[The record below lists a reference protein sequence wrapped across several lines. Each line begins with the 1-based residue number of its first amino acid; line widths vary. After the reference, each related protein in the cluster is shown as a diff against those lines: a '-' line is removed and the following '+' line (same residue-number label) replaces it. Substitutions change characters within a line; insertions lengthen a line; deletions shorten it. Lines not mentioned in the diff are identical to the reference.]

1 MNKKINK
8 GIARGTIF
16 AKPSKSYAHLLLIAA
31 YLCNTEIEVK
41 NIILNN
47 DILATLNCLKVIGA
61 NINIKDNNAYFTKK
75 AKVKENIYLDCFES
89 GSTLRF
95 LIPIV
100 IVLGLK
106 VVFTGTNKLFSR
118 GLSVYE
124 DIFKQDD
131 INYNLNENSLS
142 INGTLKGG
150 KYYVKGNISS
160 QFITGL
166 LFALPLLK
174 NDSIIE
180 LTTPLESKNYVDI
193 TLDVLNQFGIDIDVL
208 DNGFFIKGNQQ
219 YVGKNSVVE
228 GDYSN
233 ASFFQALN
241 YLGGSIVINGL
252 NPYSL
257 QGDSLYLKYFNVI
270 EAGYSKIDISNCIDL
285 GPILFTMAAYFNGAH
300 FIGTSRLSIKE
311 SDRVNDILVELEKFG
326 LKYQILENEVIIEKS
341 ILHKPSVKLHS
352 HNDHRLVMALS
363 ILLTAFG
370 GIIENVEAVNK
381 SYPDFFEDL
390 LSLGIEVEDCE

>member
-16 AKPSKSYAHLLLIAA
+16 AKPSKSYAHRLLIAA